1 MSAALPVS
9 NFTARDIL
17 QHSASLSLEVEPS
30 DISATVMETPFF
42 AGQLLVREV
51 QPGLTVTASDV
62 TYLTDE
68 EVIVNVDTALSCG
81 FLLEGDAEE
90 ILIGEKHRVRKRLNC
105 PVLVGYGTRSS
116 CRWRPALHHRSI
128 GSGFMIKPSFFD
140 RFADDI
146 TDDGLI
152 TLRNFIAGGIQTET
166 LPCAPALADRARLA
180 LSHPYN
186 GQLGQLF
193 LESNTLY
200 LVTEIADQLKR
211 QTKLV
216 SKLGRR
222 HYDRVI
228 EASDFLDRNLNNPPT
243 SLEIARRVGMNI
255 TTLQA
260 NFKTVFGTTIFG
272 YVRRQR
278 LSIAQILMLEHKLTV
293 AEAGRRV
300 GYASP
305 SAFAAAYKR
314 QFGYS
319 PTQEDA
325 V

>member
-1 MSAALPVS
+1 MSAALPDHK
-9 NFTARDIL
+9 FTPRDIL
-17 QHSASLSLEVEPS
+17 RHSASLSLEVEPS
-30 DISATVMETPFF
+30 DISAAVLETPFF
-42 AGQLLVREV
+42 SGHLLVREV

-68 EVIVNVDTALSCG
+68 EVVVHVDTALSCG
-81 FLLEGDAEE
+81 FLLDGDAEE
-90 ILIGEKHRVRKRLNC
+90 ILVGDRHRIRKRLNC

-116 CRWRPALHHRSI
+116 CRWRPSLHHRSI

-140 RFADDI
+140 RFAEDVS
-146 TDDGLI
+146 DDGLS
-152 TLRNFIAGGIQTET
+152 TLRSFIGEGIQTET
-166 LPCAPALADRARLA
+166 LPCIAGLADRARLA

-186 GQLGQLF
+186 GQLGNLF

-200 LVTEIADQLKR
+200 LVTEIAEQLKR

-228 EASDFLDRNLNNPPT
+228 EAGDFLDRNLNAPPT
-243 SLEIARRVGMNI
+243 SLEIARHVGINI

-260 NFKTVFGTTIFG
+260 NFKAVFGTTVFG

-278 LSIAQILMLEHKLTV
+278 LSMAQILLVEHGLSV
-293 AEAGRRV
+293 AETGRRV

-314 QFGYS
+314 QFGHA
-319 PTQEDA
+319 PTQQDFG
-325 V
+325 